1 MWLRREPF
9 QPEKRACKNSEVG
22 PCWIA
27 GPLWPAW
34 PEWNEGKWEWW
45 GMRSERQTEPV
56 PIDSYSSGD
65 YLNVGMLWSP
75 CHPLNTGYQPL
86 SPAQSRAQKTTA
98 KDRWG
103 PWGQFEMYIGSWMQS
118 QQLFIQRTGVSTW
131 RLRGMAQESS
141 GHGWCMAW
149 KQSETRSSSCSPKPV
164 TTAGLLWETQNP
176 SLAGLCLGY
185 KDSACFGCY
194 CRTTK

>member
-1 MWLRREPF
+1 MLIYKGWSEETSVRLYLRKELSEVSEPAMWLRREPF
-9 QPEKRACKNSEVG
+9 QPEKKACKNSEVG

-27 GPLWPAW
+27 GPLGPAW

-86 SPAQSRAQKTTA
+86 SPAQSRAQKTMA
-98 KDRWG
+98 KDRYWILDAVTTTIHTENG
-103 PWGQFEMYIGSWMQS
+103 GINLETQ
-118 QQLFIQRTGVSTW
+118 
-131 RLRGMAQESS
+131 
-141 GHGWCMAW
+141 GHG
-149 KQSETRSSSCSPKPV
+149 P
-164 TTAGLLWETQNP
+164 GI
-176 SLAGLCLGY
+176 
-185 KDSACFGCY
+185 
-194 CRTTK
+194 